1 MNFKIEIL
9 KAKIYLEVLKFIK
22 SSAVS
27 NVLSRG
33 VQKLIREN
41 LKVVRYKFS
50 TLSLAVLV
58 ISIIAW
64 HRQAWPH
71 LELKA
76 WHRFRPVSLDLSMA

>member
-1 MNFKIEIL
+1 MKFKIEIFQP
-9 KAKIYLEVLKFIK
+9 KIFLEVLRFIK

-27 NVLSRG
+27 KVGVL
-33 VQKLIREN
+33 KLIREN
-41 LKVVRYKFS
+41 LKAVLDKFS

-58 ISIIAW
+58 ISKIAW

-76 WHRFRPVSLDLSMA
+76 WPRFRPVSLCLSMV